1 MLFDNIGENK
11 LLDCL
16 SFCAE
21 RLMVM
26 NITFKPTVL
35 NFRGNNQKTD
45 SGYLCD
51 STEESRKLHLG
62 HDLKLE
68 TTGL

>member
-1 MLFDNIGENK
+1 
-11 LLDCL
+11 
-16 SFCAE
+16 
-21 RLMVM
+21 MVM